1 MLFII
6 VFVFVLFFYIHI
18 CYHLKKNNETE
29 IIHIDYC
36 SNEYIQ
42 EICDYR
48 QPVHFTLHTP
58 ESMNKINDSL
68 QLYPQHTLQ
77 LHKLIQQSIPINA
90 SLLHSKTDDYV
101 SYQNDEFLYNTGVIH
116 TVQLLDSYIRPV
128 TSLYSSY
135 DIMFLSA
142 NAYIPF
148 EYNLSYRTFIRVGK
162 GNVKIKLVPPK
173 CKKYMYPIDSFSS
186 FRFYSPINPWNV
198 QSEYKT
204 GYEKVESTEI
214 ELKSNE
220 ILYIPAYWYY
230 SIQATEKS
238 VLTKH
243 NYWTF
248 MNILSVAPSIV
259 LCALEKQS

>member
-6 VFVFVLFFYIHI
+6 VFIFVLFFYIHI
-18 CYHLKKNNETE
+18 CYHLKKNNDTE
-29 IIHIDYC
+29 IINIDYC
-36 SNEYIQ
+36 SNEYVQ

-48 QPVHFTLHTP
+48 QPVHFMLNTL
-58 ESMNKINDSL
+58 ESMETINNSL

-77 LHKLIQQSIPINA
+77 LHKLIQQSIPVTA
-90 SLLHSKTDDYV
+90 STLNSKSDDYV
-101 SYQNDEFLYNTGVIH
+101 SYENSDFLQNTGLIN
-116 TVQLLDSYIRPV
+116 TLQLLDSYIRPV

-135 DIMFLSA
+135 DIMFLST
-142 NAYIPF
+142 NTHIPF

-162 GNVKIKLVPPK
+162 GNIKIKLVPPK
-173 CKKYMYPIDSFSS
+173 CKKYMYPVDSFSS

-198 QSEYKT
+198 QSEYKN
-204 GYEKVESTEI
+204 GYEKVVSTEI

-220 ILYIPAYWYY
+220 LLYIPAYWYY
-230 SIQATEKS
+230 SILSTEKS
-238 VLTKH
+238 IITKH

-248 MNILSVAPSIV
+248 MNLLSVAPSFI